1 MLQYISANVCKGRG
15 VAGTSSCYSELSE
28 AQIYVVP
35 NLREVGLH
43 GFAKKLAERIWMT
56 KN

>member
-1 MLQYISANVCKGRG
+1 MI
-15 VAGTSSCYSELSE
+15 GTSSRNSELSE
-28 AQIYVVP
+28 TQIDVVP
-35 NLREVGLH
+35 NPREVVMC